1 MKFWGRGALITA
13 LGKKFGTTPGFKCVF
28 FFVSQNKWNVNQN
41 RINFSNIFVI
51 LTKKQVFCIL
61 KKLKKKQTLWPLF
74 IDGVQLPQGYSHFEE
89 AVYFLPFSSQRD
101 AEMQT

>member
-61 KKLKKKQTLWPLF
+61 KKLKKNKLY
-74 IDGVQLPQGYSHFEE
+74 GHF
-89 AVYFLPFSSQRD
+89 L
-101 AEMQT
+101 